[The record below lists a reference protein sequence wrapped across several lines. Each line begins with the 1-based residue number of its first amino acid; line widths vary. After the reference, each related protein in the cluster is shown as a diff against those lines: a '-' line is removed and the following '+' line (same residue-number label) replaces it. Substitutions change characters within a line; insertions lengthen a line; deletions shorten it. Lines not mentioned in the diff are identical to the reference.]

1 MSNSERMQE
10 ILDKLEEGVRTFFSS
25 DKYKQYLD
33 VMSRFHSYSLNN
45 QILIATQRPEATYI
59 AGFNAWNRNF
69 DRRVKKGERAIYIL
83 APQKVKVDVK
93 TGETGING
101 EPVTEKKERLIFRP
115 VPVFDISQTE
125 GKELPELINE
135 LTGTVENYNEFMM
148 AAAVAAPFH
157 ISIQE
162 LTTEAKGWCD
172 YVSENI
178 VIKAGM
184 SELHTVKTAL
194 HETAHARIHTPA
206 EAKTKSRQQREVEA
220 ESIAYT
226 VCRHF
231 GLDTSEY
238 SFGYVAAWAGEQE
251 TEVLRESLE
260 TIRREAGEMIEIIEG
275 VLQDKNRGINGVT
288 PAEMEAAAKEA
299 VSEALFDTAA
309 QAEVINARVYGSY
322 RLPGEPRKVN
332 VMVEYSG
339 QERED
344 HIFNLVHEKKV
355 TVNGL
360 QLDINPI
367 KAEKSGTTEQYY
379 REVKKYDRAEM
390 EDDSWPMIMVTYSSY
405 PKIRTGMRVNIHEA
419 SRIIAEAEKQLGKD
433 EIRGNFLR
441 VNISYTYN
449 GRKEERTDAVLL
461 GEGRNN
467 FIDYMS
473 LPPEVITYM
482 HRHVQILDVVEQAK
496 SAVSAKSR
504 AGAMYEDMMLE
515 WSEEARRELNYNTQA
530 WVLCSLCKHN
540 AIKPPCWGE
549 PQAPSEAEI

>member
-1 MSNSERMQE
+1 MPSEKMQE
-10 ILDKLEEGVRTFFSS
+10 ILDRLEEGVRTFFSS
-25 DKYKQYLD
+25 DKYREYLD

-45 QILIATQRPEATYI
+45 QILIATQRPEATYV

-83 APQKVKVDVK
+83 APQKVKFDVK
-93 TGETGING
+93 TGETDING
-101 EPVTEKKERLIFRP
+101 NPVTEKKEILTFRT

-125 GKELPELINE
+125 GRELPELLNE

-184 SELHTVKTAL
+184 SELQTVKTAL
-194 HETAHARIHTPA
+194 HETAHARIHAPKEA
-206 EAKTKSRQQREVEA
+206 EGKSREQKEVEA
-220 ESIAYT
+220 ESIAYV
-226 VCRHF
+226 VCSHF
-231 GLDTSEY
+231 GLDTGDY
-238 SFGYVAAWAGEQE
+238 SFGYVAGWAGGQD
-251 TEVLRESLE
+251 TEVLKESLA

-275 VLQDKNRGINGVT
+275 VLRDKNRSIDGVT
-288 PAEMEAAAKEA
+288 PAEMEAAAKGA

-309 QAEVINARVYGSY
+309 QSEVINARVYGSY

-344 HIFNLVHEKKV
+344 HIFNLVHENPV
-355 TVNGL
+355 TVNGV

-367 KAEKSGTTEQYY
+367 RAEKSGTTERYY
-379 REVKKYDRAEM
+379 REIKKYDRAEM
-390 EDDSWPMIMVTYSSY
+390 EDDSWPMITVTYSSY
-405 PKIRTGMRVNIHEA
+405 PGIRTGMRVNIHEA
-419 SRIIAEAEKQLGKD
+419 AKIIAAAEKRLVED
-433 EIRGNFLR
+433 EVRGNFLR
-441 VNISYTYN
+441 INIGYTYN

-467 FIDYMS
+467 FIDYLS
-473 LPPEVITYM
+473 LPSEVITYM
-482 HRHVQILDVVEQAK
+482 HRHVQLLDAVEQAK
-496 SAVSAKSR
+496 SAISAKSR
-504 AGAMYEDMMLE
+504 TGAIYEDMMLE
-515 WSEEARRELNYNTQA
+515 WSEEARRELNYNTEPE
-530 WVLCSLCKHN
+530 
-540 AIKPPCWGE
+540 IEKPP
-549 PQAPSEAEI
+549 EINPTVKQHEEWEMVR

>member
-1 MSNSERMQE
+1 MPNNEKMQE

-25 DKYKQYLD
+25 DQYMQYLD
-33 VMSRFHSYSLNN
+33 VMSRFYKYSLNN
-45 QILIATQRPEATYI
+45 QILIANQKPDATYV

-69 DRRVKKGERAIYIL
+69 ERRVKKGERAIYIL
-83 APQKVKVDVK
+83 APQKIKIDVK
-93 TGETGING
+93 TGETDING
-101 EPVTEKKERLIFRP
+101 EAITEKKEILTFRP
-115 VPVFDISQTE
+115 VPVFDVSQTE
-125 GKELPELINE
+125 GRELPELARE

-162 LTTEAKGWCD
+162 LNTTAKGWCD
-172 YVSENI
+172 FVSENI

-184 SELHTVKTAL
+184 SELQTVKTAL
-194 HETAHARIHTPA
+194 HETAHARIHVPKEA
-206 EAKTKSRQQREVEA
+206 ETKSREQKEVEA

-238 SFGYVAAWAGEQE
+238 SFGYVASWADSQE
-251 TEVLRESLE
+251 TDVLKQSLE
-260 TIRREAGEMIEIIEG
+260 TIRNEAVEMIEIIEG
-275 VLQDKNRGINGVT
+275 VLQEKNRSINGVT
-288 PAEMEAAAKEA
+288 PAEMEVAAKEA
-299 VSEALFDTAA
+299 VSEALFDAAA
-309 QAEVINARVYGSY
+309 QSQVVNARIYGSY
-322 RLPGEPRKVN
+322 KLPGEPRKVN

-344 HIFNLVHEKKV
+344 HVFNLVHEKNV

-390 EDDSWPMIMVTYSSY
+390 KDDSWPMIMVTYSSY
-405 PKIRTGMRVNIHEA
+405 PKIRTGMRINIQEA
-419 SRIIAEAEKQLGKD
+419 AKVIAEAEKQLAID
-433 EIRGNFLR
+433 EVKGNFLR
-441 VNISYTYN
+441 INVSYTYN

-467 FIDYMS
+467 FIDYLS

-482 HRHVQILDVVEQAK
+482 HRHVQLLDAVEHAK
-496 SAVSAKSR
+496 NAVSAKSR
-504 AGAMYEDMMLE
+504 VGAMYEDMMLE
-515 WSEEARRELNYNTQA
+515 WSEESRRELNYNTEPE
-530 WVLCSLCKHN
+530 
-540 AIKPPCWGE
+540 IKSPPELNPAVKQHGE
-549 PQAPSEAEI
+549 WEMIR